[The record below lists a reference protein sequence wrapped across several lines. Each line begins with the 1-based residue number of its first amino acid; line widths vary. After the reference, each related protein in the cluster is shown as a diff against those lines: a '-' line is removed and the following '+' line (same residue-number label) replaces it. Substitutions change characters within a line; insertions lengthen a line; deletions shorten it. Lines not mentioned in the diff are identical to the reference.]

1 MKASKPIQLVLANPI
16 YIQRAALVAH
26 HGDLQSVLCLEPA
39 DQLDHPGVGFRLRKH
54 ETPKLSAGE
63 RSLFA
68 KHHQRQIFFQR
79 ETPLLI
85 GFKGQPIP
93 F

>member
-1 MKASKPIQLVLANPI
+1 
-16 YIQRAALVAH
+16 
-26 HGDLQSVLCLEPA
+26 
-39 DQLDHPGVGFRLRKH
+39 LREH

-85 GFKGQPIP
+85 GFKGQPMPLLNFAQLEPEIRRRALAATITP
-93 F
+93 RAGEQDTADIQK